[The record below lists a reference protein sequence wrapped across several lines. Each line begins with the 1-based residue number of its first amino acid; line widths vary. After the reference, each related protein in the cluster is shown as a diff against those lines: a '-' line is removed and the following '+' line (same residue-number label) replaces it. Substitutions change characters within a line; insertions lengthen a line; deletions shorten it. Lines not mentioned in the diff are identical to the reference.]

1 MFHAE
6 KMMSKSYCYHKVNM
20 RVRIVGICI
29 FPNFR
34 NASHVWNAPDLLTLS
49 LVAILLTGRFSAN
62 FATPRTLGLMDTG
75 TGAVAV
81 CRPWLPLTGH
91 YHYHYHHH
99 YHDIIIIR
107 PGQYEEPRALID
119 FHPSVSDKEERV
131 EGDEGCPRCG
141 YRVFEAER
149 MMAAGSVREKTFQ
162 LKIKLN
168 VSSSE
173 LAPALLLVLAVLPS
187 PGLDLGQ

>member
-6 KMMSKSYCYHKVNM
+6 KMMSKSHCYHKVNIN
-20 RVRIVGICI
+20 VRIVGICI
-29 FPNFR
+29 FPFPF
-34 NASHVWNAPDLLTLS
+34 ASHVWNAPDLLTPS
-49 LVAILLTGRFSAN
+49 LVAILLTGKFSAN
-62 FATPRTLGLMDTG
+62 FVMPRTLGLMDTG

-81 CRPWLPLTGH
+81 FQPWLPPTGDDH
-91 YHYHYHHH
+91 HYHHH
-99 YHDIIIIR
+99 YHDIIIR

-149 MMAAGSVREKTFQ
+149 MMAAGSVRDKYVCKKT
-162 LKIKLN
+162 INNKLN
-168 VSSSE
+168 FLRTGTDDASRARS
-173 LAPALLLVLAVLPS
+173 APATWTRPL
-187 PGLDLGQ
+187 